1 MIQQQKQ
8 LKILSLDK
16 YIGSFPKLSKTNS
29 FIVDDM
35 IIYHKSDNKGIRTY
49 YDYTT
54 GYKLGISVEKISDN
68 IKVGLN
74 HEEFVEYLKAN
85 LRTEIG
91 KINT

>member
-8 LKILSLDK
+8 LKIRSLDK

-29 FIVDDM
+29 FAIDDM
-35 IIYHKSDNKGIRTY
+35 IIYHKLDKGIRTY

-74 HEEFVEYLKAN
+74 HEEFVEYLKTN
-85 LRTEIG
+85 LRTELG
-91 KINT
+91 RINT